1 MDTHY
6 DKIACITGA
15 GAGIG
20 RAIAARLAR
29 DGYTLAIADLD
40 EQAARSALDAVGQ
53 AESGGAWRIDVRD
66 AESVDRVIGEVERR
80 FGRIDLLC
88 NNAGVSTM
96 GRFYELTEQEWD
108 DNVDVN
114 MKAVWLVTRR
124 VVPQMI
130 ARRAGRI
137 VVTASMAAKIG
148 AAYLAHYS
156 ASKFGVL
163 GLVQAMARELAEF
176 GITCN
181 AVCPGFVRTGM
192 QDREVVWEAALRDI
206 DDPEQVRR
214 EYVRMTPLGRLCR
227 PEDVAGVVAFLA
239 SDDAAFMT
247 GQGLNVTGGV
257 CMH

>member
-1 MDTHY
+1 
-6 DKIACITGA
+6 
-15 GAGIG
+15 
-20 RAIAARLAR
+20 
-29 DGYTLAIADLD
+29 
-40 EQAARSALDAVGQ
+40 
-53 AESGGAWRIDVRD
+53 
-66 AESVDRVIGEVERR
+66 
-80 FGRIDLLC
+80 
-88 NNAGVSTM
+88 M

-239 SDDAAFMT
+239 SPT
-247 GQGLNVTGGV
+247 TPRS
-257 CMH
+257 